1 VSECSLINKN
11 VLLRSTLLSLLIFF
25 GWTLT
30 TLAQE
35 KSTSLSEAIDRSLEY
50 ATNTRIAKANKEAA
64 EAGSGLL
71 SSDYIPQISSSL
83 SYTRS
88 QYPQIVTPI
97 RTQGA
102 FPPLDDQLYEANIQA
117 DWEVFDFGE
126 SRAMRRKAKALADA
140 ANIKYELAR
149 METIESTASAYIQMQ
164 QLKELKKVQDERIH
178 TLKKDKE
185 QLKALFR
192 EGRIAEVDLLKIDD
206 AIVEA
211 ETAVIT
217 TENNIDQLL
226 QELSD
231 NLGLEHPLNPDDI
244 APLTF
249 NEEVLFN
256 PNHTTVDNAPSI
268 SVAKEQKKAADLVAR
283 ASYRAFLPQFNLF
296 ATELLRSGSEFEI
309 DDQWMV
315 GVRFNIPLFAG
326 KRIVNNQV
334 KKKEAKLQQIQL
346 EQTRQQY
353 RQQLNKL
360 TNAQFETQKH
370 IQLTKTRIKYL
381 EETYSMESKSYK
393 QGRSTLTDLL
403 TTESKLNSVR
413 AELIAMRAQLR
424 ILNLNIAVLT
434 GQLNKE
440 IAIKLAEGKAL

>member
-1 VSECSLINKN
+1 MVRI
-11 VLLRSTLLSLLIFF
+11 TFISLLVFLGF
-25 GWTLT
+25 SAV

-35 KSTSLSEAIDRSLEY
+35 KPISLAEAIDRSLEN
-50 ATNTRIAKANKEAA
+50 ATHTRIAKANKEAA
-64 EAGSGLL
+64 EAGSGIL
-71 SSDYIPQISSSL
+71 SSDYIPTINSSF

-97 RTQGA
+97 RAQGA

-117 DWEVFDFGE
+117 NWEIFDFGE

-149 METIESTASAYIQMQ
+149 METIESTASAYIQLH
-164 QLKELKKVQDERIH
+164 QLKELKKVQDERIQ

-185 QLKALFR
+185 QLKALYR

-231 NLGLEHPLNPDDI
+231 DLGLEHQLNPDDI

-256 PNHTTVDNAPSI
+256 PDHATVDNAPSI
-268 SVAKEQKKAADLVAR
+268 SVAKEQKKAADLEAR
-283 ASYRAFLPQFNLF
+283 ASYRAFLPQLNLF
-296 ATELLRSGSEFEI
+296 ATELLRTGSEFEI

-315 GVRFNIPLFAG
+315 GIRFNIPLFAG

-334 KKKEAKLQQIQL
+334 KKKEAKSQQIQL

-360 TNAQFETQKH
+360 TNAQFETQKR
-370 IQLTKTRIKYL
+370 IQSTKTRIKYL
-381 EETYSMESKSYK
+381 EETYRIESKSYK

-434 GQLNKE
+434 GELNKE
-440 IAIKLAEGKAL
+440 IAIKLAEGKSL

>member
-1 VSECSLINKN
+1 MVRI
-11 VLLRSTLLSLLIFF
+11 TFISLLVFLGF
-25 GWTLT
+25 SAV

-35 KSTSLSEAIDRSLEY
+35 KPISLAEAIDRSLEN
-50 ATNTRIAKANKEAA
+50 ATHTRIAKANKEAA
-64 EAGSGLL
+64 EAGSGIL
-71 SSDYIPQISSSL
+71 SSDYIPTINSSF

-97 RTQGA
+97 RAQGA

-117 DWEVFDFGE
+117 NWEIFDFGE

-149 METIESTASAYIQMQ
+149 METIESTASAYIQLH
-164 QLKELKKVQDERIH
+164 QLKELKKVQDERIQ

-185 QLKALFR
+185 QLKALYR

-231 NLGLEHPLNPDDI
+231 DLGLEHQLNPDDI

-256 PNHTTVDNAPSI
+256 PDHATVDNAPSI
-268 SVAKEQKKAADLVAR
+268 SAAKEQKKAADLEAR
-283 ASYRAFLPQFNLF
+283 ASYRAFLPQLNLF
-296 ATELLRSGSEFEI
+296 ATELLRTGSEFEI

-315 GVRFNIPLFAG
+315 GIRFNIPLFAG

-334 KKKEAKLQQIQL
+334 KKKEAKSQQIQL

-360 TNAQFETQKH
+360 TNAQFETQKR
-370 IQLTKTRIKYL
+370 IQSTKTRTKYL
-381 EETYSMESKSYK
+381 EETYRIESKSYT

-434 GQLNKE
+434 GELNKE
-440 IAIKLAEGKAL
+440 IAIKLAEGKSL